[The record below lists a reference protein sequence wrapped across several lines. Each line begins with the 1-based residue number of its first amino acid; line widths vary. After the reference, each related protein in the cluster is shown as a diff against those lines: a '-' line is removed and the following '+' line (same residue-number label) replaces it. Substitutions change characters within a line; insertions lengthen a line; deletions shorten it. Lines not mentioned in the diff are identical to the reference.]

1 MIDTEPKSDRLSQ
14 DEIEIITAEVKKTLS
29 DIYGAR
35 EALAK
40 KMIGRKNY
48 KEATGLL
55 DLVTSPEDPDNIDEE
70 ISKLVDNILGVDMKQ
85 AYISEM
91 HDLLQLEP
99 SDEEPTRKRNEA
111 IQLAGI
117 LFPGEDPIYL
127 LNKPE
132 KLALLGA
139 IMDDETNM
147 LDLLQEDKRV
157 AMLYAAHRHID
168 EFIAALYGENT
179 FLSDGSFEIEVSD
192 VHFRISLDISQEV
205 MADIIASDMTNL
217 EKEAKIAS
225 LSEYKNISII
235 DGVLMINKESVTTR
249 GDAQE
254 IASILH
260 CIPNITQKLKAS
272 KKRFPEGW
280 AV

>member
-14 DEIEIITAEVKKTLS
+14 DEIEAITAGVKKTLS
-29 DIYGAR
+29 GLYGAR
-35 EALAK
+35 ESLAK
-40 KMIGRKNY
+40 KMIGRKTY

-70 ISKLVDNILGVDMKQ
+70 VAGLVDIIGVGIKQ

-91 HDLLQLEP
+91 HDLLQLELG
-99 SDEEPTRKRNEA
+99 DEAFMRKRKEA
-111 IQLAGI
+111 IHLASM
-117 LFPGEDPIYL
+117 LFPGEDPAYL
-127 LNKPE
+127 LSKPE

-139 IMDDETNM
+139 IMDDEVNM
-147 LDLLQEDKRV
+147 LDLLHEDERV
-157 AMLYAAHRHID
+157 AKLYAAHRHID
-168 EFIAALYGENT
+168 EFITALYGENT
-179 FLSDGSFEIEVSD
+179 FLSDGSFEVEVSD
-192 VHFRISLDISQEV
+192 VHFRITLDISQEV
-205 MADIIASDMTNL
+205 MADILASDTTLL

-235 DGVLMINKESVTTR
+235 DGVLMINKEPAGTR

-260 CIPNITQKLKAS
+260 CVPDITQKLKDA
-272 KKRFPEGW
+272 KRKFPKSW